1 MYHDSRKLFDQSIK
15 LFPMAVNSPVRYFK
29 PHPVWIKSAKGSHI
43 LDADGNEYV
52 DYCLGFGPMILGHSD
67 PEVTSGISESLSN
80 GFIYGAPNEYE
91 LKLGELIHSAIP
103 SIEKMRFT
111 NSGTEATMHAIR
123 LSRAFTGRKLILKFS
138 GAYHGSHDYVLQKSG
153 SGSLTFGISSTP
165 GIPEEVSSTVLVGEF
180 NSIESVRQIF
190 REFAGRIAAVIVEP
204 VLGNVGVVLPETG
217 FLEEVGHLCEK
228 DGALLIFDEVIT
240 GFRFHYGGFQSMC
253 RIVPDITILGKIIGG
268 GLPIGLFGGRN
279 DIMSMVSP
287 EGPVYQGGTF
297 SGNPI
302 SMRAGY
308 ETMRKL
314 RSKNYSSIEQ
324 YLLKLKDA
332 VEAYSSGNSVEIQF
346 NHFRTM
352 FTIFFSK
359 KPVRNSGGATG
370 SDSSMF
376 MRFFDLCLKNGVY
389 LPPSQ
394 FESNFI
400 SFSHSE
406 DDREKTQT
414 CFQTAFRDLQSHP
427 QS

>member
-1 MYHDSRKLFDQSIK
+1 MHPNSRKLFDQSIK

-29 PHPVWIKSAKGSHI
+29 PHPVWIKSARGSHI
-43 LDADGNEYV
+43 FDVDGNEYV

-67 PEVTSGISESLSN
+67 PEVTTGISESLSN

-123 LSRAFTGRKLILKFS
+123 LSRAFTGRKFILKFS
-138 GAYHGSHDYVLQKSG
+138 GAYHGSHDYVLQKPG

-165 GIPEEVSSTVLVGEF
+165 GIPEEVSSTVLVAEF
-180 NSIESVRQIF
+180 NSIDSVRKVF
-190 REFAGRIAAVIVEP
+190 REFAGKIAAVIVEP
-204 VLGNVGVVLPETG
+204 VLGNVGVVLPEPG
-217 FLEEVGHLCEK
+217 FLEEIRHLSEK
-228 DGALLIFDEVIT
+228 DGTLLIFDEVIT

-253 RIVPDITILGKIIGG
+253 GIVPDITILGKIIGG

-279 DIMSMVSP
+279 DIMGMVSP

-332 VEAYSSGNSVEIQF
+332 VETSSAGNSVVIQF

-352 FTIFFSK
+352 FTIFFSR
-359 KPVRNSGGATG
+359 KPVLTSESATM
-370 SDSSMF
+370 SDPSMF
-376 MRFFDLCLKNGVY
+376 MRFFDLCLKSGVY

-400 SFSHSE
+400 SFSHS
-406 DDREKTQT
+406 DKDREKTQS
-414 CFQTAFRDLQSHP
+414 CFENAFRDLHNRLQS
-427 QS
+427 